1 MKPMQEIEAV
11 LDPSQGLPDWPTED
25 GVDGAAALLDT
36 GQDEPSDGQRP
47 RDLSEPIEH
56 DPVHHRRV
64 LVSAGHSHLGVL
76 NIHSLLRNVGCD
88 VFALTLSRL

>member
-36 GQDEPSDGQRP
+36 GQDEPSNV
-47 RDLSEPIEH
+47 LSIMDSDREAAQQ
-56 DPVHHRRV
+56 
-64 LVSAGHSHLGVL
+64 S
-76 NIHSLLRNVGCD
+76 
-88 VFALTLSRL
+88 